1 MLEKLIN
8 SDKFCDAMYENTK
21 EIISFMLEGGIEF
34 GVICSTE
41 EVIFEP
47 SLPPEILKNI
57 KPIALFVLSN
67 YSFESAYLDDSAN
80 ILYFEAGFGADN
92 YASLVGIELGNIIQL
107 VVEDTP
113 VYINVCAGRKKLQTK
128 TLQQEQP
135 TEEVSADRSMEKLLS
150 RAENKKFLK

>member
-8 SDKFCDAMYENTK
+8 SDKFCESMHENTK
-21 EIISFMLEGGIEF
+21 EIISFMLEGGVEF

-41 EVIFEP
+41 EVVFEP
-47 SLPPEILKNI
+47 PLPPEILKNI

-67 YSFESAYLDDSAN
+67 YSFESAYLDEGAN
-80 ILYFEAGFGADN
+80 TLYFEAGFGADN
-92 YASLVGIELGNIIQL
+92 YASLVGIELTNIIQL

-113 VYINVCAGRKKLQTK
+113 VYINVCAGRKKLQK
-128 TLQQEQP
+128 KSKPEEP
-135 TEEVSADRSMEKLLS
+135 TPEVGTDRSMEKLLS

>member
-8 SDKFCDAMYENTK
+8 SDKFCESMHENTK

-34 GVICSTE
+34 GVICSTD
-41 EVIFEP
+41 EVVFEP
-47 SLPPEILKNI
+47 PLPSEILKNI

-67 YSFESAYLDDSAN
+67 YSFESAYLDDPGN
-80 ILYFEAGFGADN
+80 TLYFEAGFGADN
-92 YASLVGIELGNIIQL
+92 YASLVGIELCNVIQI

-113 VYINVCAGRKKLQTK
+113 VYINVCAGRHKPQKQSKEEAPTK
-128 TLQQEQP
+128 EIGA
-135 TEEVSADRSMEKLLS
+135 ERSMEKLLS